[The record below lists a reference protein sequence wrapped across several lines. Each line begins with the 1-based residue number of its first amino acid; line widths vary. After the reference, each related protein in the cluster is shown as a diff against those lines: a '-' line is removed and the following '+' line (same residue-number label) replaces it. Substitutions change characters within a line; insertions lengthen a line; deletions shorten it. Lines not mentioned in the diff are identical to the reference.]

1 MKTSRFLTALV
12 TISFISTAFAVS
24 AYKHSRLAEASPDNH
39 PPVANNDTYSR
50 HLPGYIGSFTANDS
64 DPDGDP
70 LTFSIITQPAH
81 GTLTFDYGTINDHPW
96 YTPAAGFSGQDSL
109 VYQICDPS
117 NACATATVTI
127 NVPNRIP
134 VAVNDSATLHLPG
147 YLGYLMTNDSD
158 PDGDPLTFLV
168 TTQPAHGTLSYDY
181 GPGYSRP
188 WYTPASGFSGMDSL
202 VYRICDNYGACAT
215 ATVTITVT
223 NNAPVARDDNYVVT
237 IPRYIGPFTSNDYEP
252 DNDGLVFSI
261 VMPPSHGTLTFDNG
275 VIGPRPWYSPTTG
288 YSGPDFLMYQICDGF
303 GACSQATVNLNDDD
317 KNAGDTSCNSRVG
330 EPINISNGNVYLK
343 QSDYQLPGLG
353 SINIVRTY
361 NSSSMHFGL
370 FGRGWST
377 AYDESIKWYNSQ
389 QLRLYLADGRAIDFT
404 LQSGVF
410 LPSQG
415 DFRGQIVQSVDGSF
429 TLTFKDGRVHQFS
442 KPGKLLW
449 LKDATNNQRT

>member
-70 LTFSIITQPAH
+70 LPFSIITQPAH

-127 NVPNRIP
+127 NVPNQTPI
-134 VAVNDSATLHLPG
+134 AVNDSATLHLPG
-147 YLGYLMTNDSD
+147 YLGYLMTNDSDPDGDPLTFLVTTQPVHGTLSYDYGPGYSRPWYTPASGFSGMDSLVYRICDNFGACATATVTIKVTNKIPVAVNDSYTLHLPRYLGYLTTNDSD

-188 WYTPASGFSGMDSL
+188 WYTPASGFSGVDSL
-202 VYRICDNYGACAT
+202 VYRICDNFGACAT
-215 ATVTITVT
+215 ATVTIKVT
-223 NNAPVARDDNYVVT
+223 NKIPVAVNDSYT
-237 IPRYIGPFTSNDYEP
+237 LHLPRYLGYLTTNDSDP
-252 DNDGLVFSI
+252 DGDPLTFLVTTQ
-261 VMPPSHGTLTFDNG
+261 PAHGTLSYDY
-275 VIGPRPWYSPTTG
+275 GPGYSRPWYTPA
-288 YSGPDFLMYQICDGF
+288 SGFSGVDSLVYRICDNF
-303 GACSQATVNLNDDD
+303 GACATATVTIKVTNKIPVAVNDSY
-317 KNAGDTSCNSRVG
+317 TLHLPR
-330 EPINISNGNVYLK
+330 YL
-343 QSDYQLPGLG
+343 G
-353 SINIVRTY
+353 
-361 NSSSMHFGL
+361 
-370 FGRGWST
+370 
-377 AYDESIKWYNSQ
+377 
-389 QLRLYLADGRAIDFT
+389 YLT
-404 LQSGVF
+404 
-410 LPSQG
+410 
-415 DFRGQIVQSVDGSF
+415 
-429 TLTFKDGRVHQFS
+429 
-442 KPGKLLW
+442 
-449 LKDATNNQRT
+449 TNDS